1 MNKNIVFTKINKM
14 YNKKNYLDKK
24 KSKQKVFFNLVIKSK
39 NNTKFFLSKK
49 VNCVF
54 DIAMHDIF

>member
-1 MNKNIVFTKINKM
+1 MFTKINKM

-24 KSKQKVFFNLVIKSK
+24 KSKQEVFFNLVIKSK
-39 NNTKFFLSKK
+39 NNTKCFLSKK

-54 DIAMHDIF
+54 DIAMDDIF